1 MFGFKSRRMDPHNG
15 IMKVPVRKRCSA
27 ILRVVKTQVW
37 LLALAALATATCWGQ
52 TASGRLSGTLLD
64 PSGAAIVGA
73 QITIRSESS
82 GAVSLLVSDASG
94 AFHAVSLSPGL
105 YNVEAD
111 VEGFRGKVIRGVKV
125 DIAKET
131 SLPPIQL
138 ELGPLT
144 ETVVVEGGVSQVQ
157 TTNAELSSTVTMEQ
171 IEHLPLIGR
180 DPLNL
185 IHLESGV
192 AYQGRTPTVINGQRT
207 SFSNVTLD
215 GINIQDNFIRDNGL
229 NFIPNRLHLDQVSEF
244 TITTQNGNPAFGGGS
259 SQVNFTTPSGTNDF
273 HGKAYWHNFNSTFS
287 ANRWFSNK
295 TGTPKPFLNL
305 NQAGGSL
312 GGPIIKN
319 KLLFFTN
326 YNAFRRRAE
335 MLANPVILTPDARQG
350 IFTYRDQRTGR
361 VQKVNVLRATGT
373 PVDPKVADLMEGVP
387 DGEKINNFDVGDSDR
402 TLLRNTAGYGFNIK
416 NDSDRDEVTNRIDYI
431 LSDRH
436 LLSGTYIYGRD
447 QLDRPDVGVGFHRF
461 PVVKEFSHTQ
471 LLSIGWNWSPSSRWN
486 NELRGG
492 FNLAPG
498 EFRTTENLGERLF
511 GGFVFTNPV
520 VSFLPEGRYTDTYN
534 FMDNAAWQRGT
545 HLIRFG
551 ASAQKVDSEVFFS
564 AGTIP
569 SFAIGLSLSSPL
581 GLTPSMFPGGDF
593 SSGPGLRR
601 SAPG

>member
-1 MFGFKSRRMDPHNG
+1 MFAPTG
-15 IMKVPVRKRCSA
+15 ICHSIFAVGRDMKTAIGDSGAIILNSA
-27 ILRVVKTQVW
+27 KKQTRLVAVT
-37 LLALAALATATCWGQ
+37 LLLGWSCWGQ
-52 TASGRLSGTLLD
+52 TSSGRLSGTLLD

-82 GAVSLLVSDASG
+82 GAGSLLVTDASG

-105 YNVEAD
+105 YTVEAD
-111 VEGFRGKVIRGVKV
+111 EAGFRRKVIQGVKV

-192 AYQGRTPTVINGQRT
+192 AFQGRTATVINGQRT

-215 GINIQDNFIRDNGL
+215 GINIQDNFIRGNGL
-229 NFIPNRLHLDQVSEF
+229 NFIPNRLLLNQVSEF

-259 SQVNFTTPSGTNDF
+259 SQVNFTTRSGSNDF
-273 HGKAYWHNFNSTFS
+273 HGNAYWHNRNSKLS
-287 ANRWFSNK
+287 ANQWFSNK

-305 NQAGGSL
+305 NQIGGSL

-319 KLLFFTN
+319 KLLFYTN
-326 YNAFRRRAE
+326 YEAYRRRAE
-335 MLANPVILTPDARQG
+335 SLANSVILTQDARQG
-350 IFTYRDQRTGR
+350 VFTYRDQRTNR

-373 PVDPKVADLMEGVP
+373 PLDPMVSDLMESVP
-387 DGEKINNFDVGDSDR
+387 DGDDINNFDVGDSDR
-402 TLLRNTAGYGFNIK
+402 TLLRNTAGYRFNIK
-416 NDSDRDEVTNRIDYI
+416 NDSDRDAVTNRVDYI

-436 LLSGTYIYGRD
+436 LFSGTYQYTRD
-447 QLDRPDVGVGFHRF
+447 QLDRPDIGVGFHRF

-471 LLSIGWNWSPSSRWN
+471 LVSIGWNWSASSRWN

-498 EFRTTENLGERLF
+498 G
-511 GGFVFTNPV
+511 V
-520 VSFLPEGRYTDTYN
+520 
-534 FMDNAAWQRGT
+534 
-545 HLIRFG
+545 
-551 ASAQKVDSEVFFS
+551 QKH
-564 AGTIP
+564 GK
-569 SFAIGLSLSSPL
+569 
-581 GLTPSMFPGGDF
+581 
-593 SSGPGLRR
+593 LRR
-601 SAPG
+601 PPVRRLRLYESCG